1 MHKSDL
7 TILIKNKAQELGFF
21 SCGISKAEFLESEA
35 PSLENWLHKGMHG
48 KMHYMENHFEK
59 RLNPAL
65 LVDGAKSVISVLINY
80 FPKQDIFKN
89 EKLKISKYAYGE
101 DYHLVIKQKLSAL
114 TDFIKGLTGD
124 LSMRS
129 FTDSAPVLEK
139 AWAKKSGLGWI
150 GKNGNLITQK
160 VGSFY
165 FLGEI
170 ILDLELEYD
179 GSTTDHCGTCTKCI
193 EACPTEAIVQPY
205 VVDGS
210 KCISYLTIELKDQFI
225 PVEFSGKMQNW
236 VYGCDICQDVCP
248 WNSFATPTNE
258 TLFEPT
264 SAMDVDVLTNLSEDQ
279 FKIFFEHS
287 PIKRAKYSGLM
298 RNIQFIDSEKK

>member
-7 TILIKNKAQELGFF
+7 TIQIKNKALALGFF
-21 SCGISKAEFLESEA
+21 SCGISKVEFLESEA
-35 PSLENWLHKGMHG
+35 AHLERWLKNGMQG

-65 LVDGAKSVISVLINY
+65 LVDGAKSVVSVLLNY
-80 FPKQDIFKN
+80 FPKEDIFRN

-101 DYHLVIKQKLSAL
+101 DYHLVIREKLSVL
-114 TDFIKGLTGD
+114 TEFIKGITGD
-124 LSMRS
+124 LSIRS

-170 ILDLELEYD
+170 ILDLELDYD

-193 EACPTEAIVQPY
+193 DACPTEAIVQPY

-225 PVEFSGKMQNW
+225 PVEFAGKMQNW

-248 WNSFATPTNE
+248 WNSFATPTTE
-258 TLFEPT
+258 TLFEPNK
-264 SAMDVDVLTNLSEDQ
+264 AMHVDVLANLTEDQ
-279 FKIFFEHS
+279 FKNFFKYS
-287 PIKRAKYSGLM
+287 PIKRAKYDGLM
-298 RNIQFIDSEKK
+298 RNILFLETEKK

>member
-7 TILIKNKAQELGFF
+7 TIQIKNKALALGFF
-21 SCGISKAEFLESEA
+21 SCGISKVEFLESEA
-35 PSLENWLHKGMHG
+35 AHLERWLKNGMQG

-65 LVDGAKSVISVLINY
+65 LVDGAKSVVSVLLNY
-80 FPKQDIFKN
+80 FPKEDIFRN

-101 DYHLVIKQKLSAL
+101 DYHLVIREKLSVL
-114 TDFIKGLTGD
+114 TEFIKGITGD
-124 LSMRS
+124 LSIRS

-170 ILDLELEYD
+170 ILDLELDYD

-193 EACPTEAIVQPY
+193 DACPTEAIVQPY

-225 PVEFSGKMQNW
+225 PVEFAGKMQNW

-248 WNSFATPTNE
+248 WNSFATPTTE
-258 TLFEPT
+258 SLFEPNK
-264 SAMDVDVLTNLSEDQ
+264 ALHVDVLANLTEDQ
-279 FKIFFEHS
+279 FKNFFKYS
-287 PIKRAKYSGLM
+287 PIKRAKYDGLM
-298 RNIQFIDSEKK
+298 RNILFLETEKK

>member
-1 MHKSDL
+1 M
-7 TILIKNKAQELGFF
+7 
-21 SCGISKAEFLESEA
+21 
-35 PSLENWLHKGMHG
+35 
-48 KMHYMENHFEK
+48 
-59 RLNPAL
+59 
-65 LVDGAKSVISVLINY
+65 NY
-80 FPKQDIFKN
+80 FPKEDIFKN

-101 DYHLVIKQKLSAL
+101 DYHFVIKEKLSAL
-114 TDFIKGLTGD
+114 TDYIKRLTGD
-124 LSMRS
+124 LSIRS

-150 GKNGNLITQK
+150 GKNGNLITKK

-170 ILDLELEYD
+170 ILDLELDYD
-179 GSTTDHCGTCTKCI
+179 GATIDHCGTCTRCI
-193 EACPTEAIVQPY
+193 DACPTEAIVQPY

-225 PVEFSGKMQNW
+225 PIEFSGKMQNW

-258 TLFEPT
+258 SLFEPT
-264 SAMDVDVLTNLSEDQ
+264 LAMDVDVLTNLTDDQ
-279 FKIFFEHS
+279 FKNFFKLS
-287 PIKRAKYSGLM
+287 PIKRTKYEGLI
-298 RNIQFIDSEKK
+298 RNIQFIDSDKK